1 MPAKRRLSKDTRF
14 VVSDAARVR
23 WQAVGGIDLDATGR
37 CGVITD
43 NQLAH
48 MLGRLPLI
56 AYPDMGEI
64 LNQIRR
70 NPDETR

>member
-1 MPAKRRLSKDTRF
+1 MPAKRRLSKDARF
-14 VVSDAARVR
+14 VISDAARER

-43 NQLAH
+43 NQLAQ
-48 MLGRLPLI
+48 MLGRLALI

-64 LNQIRR
+64 LNQMRR
-70 NPDETR
+70 NTDET

>member
-1 MPAKRRLSKDTRF
+1 MPAKRRVSKDARF
-14 VVSDAARVR
+14 IISDAARER
-23 WQAVGGIDLDATGR
+23 WQAVGGIHLDATGR

-43 NQLAH
+43 DELAQI
-48 MLGRLPLI
+48 LGRLPLI
-56 AYPDMGEI
+56 AYPDIGEI

>member
-1 MPAKRRLSKDTRF
+1 MPAKRRVSKDARF
-14 VVSDAARVR
+14 VISDAARER

-43 NQLAH
+43 NQLAQ
-48 MLGRLPLI
+48 MLGRFPLI

-64 LNQIRR
+64 LSQLRR
-70 NPDETR
+70 NTD

>member
-1 MPAKRRLSKDTRF
+1 MPAKRRVSKDARF
-14 VVSDAARVR
+14 VINDAARER

-43 NQLAH
+43 DQLAQ
-48 MLGRLPLI
+48 MLGRFPLI

-64 LNQIRR
+64 LSQLRR
-70 NPDETR
+70 NTDETR